1 MSTTMTRPLPN
12 MTTYLLKTLFKPTMN
27 DSAKLQT
34 GVEAT
39 GHAKN
44 SQENIHPLLHT
55 QTQQESSSALAS
67 SWLLCT
73 VFSRPRNETWN
84 LWLRSV
90 KTTDVQKFWSLYQG
104 AWDKVSPCAHDYL
117 SIYGSV
123 RLTAPEGRHKAFMFL
138 AQRSQQARTAP
149 LPS

>member
-44 SQENIHPLLHT
+44 S
-55 QTQQESSSALAS
+55 
-67 SWLLCT
+67 
-73 VFSRPRNETWN
+73 
-84 LWLRSV
+84 
-90 KTTDVQKFWSLYQG
+90 
-104 AWDKVSPCAHDYL
+104 
-117 SIYGSV
+117 
-123 RLTAPEGRHKAFMFL
+123 
-138 AQRSQQARTAP
+138 
-149 LPS
+149 